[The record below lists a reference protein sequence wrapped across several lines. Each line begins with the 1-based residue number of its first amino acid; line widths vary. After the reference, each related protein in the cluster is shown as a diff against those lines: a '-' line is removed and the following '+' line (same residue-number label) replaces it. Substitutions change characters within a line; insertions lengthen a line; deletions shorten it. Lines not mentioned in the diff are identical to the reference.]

1 MRNVTRSA
9 QCLFGGTILSAGLAA
24 PASAQLFN
32 IDQNPG
38 GWAAAKAGLILEG
51 CSDFTKDASYP
62 LIGIKGPVTSAGNGP
77 VSPGTV
83 YATHSFNTVN
93 AANYFYNIATLG
105 PHYGFGNPHNAL
117 LANYFVDAFRM
128 DFSGAGVQ
136 AVEFNALTVV
146 GGASVNITVYDS
158 NGSTAY
164 NNVNVGGA
172 FGANLGVLGNGITR
186 IDIFDAGG
194 GAEGVQRKVCTY
206 LVPAPSSAALL
217 ALGGL
222 VATRRRR

>member
-9 QCLFGGTILSAGLAA
+9 QCLFGGTILTAGLAA
-24 PASAQLFN
+24 PASAQLWN
-32 IDQNPG
+32 IDNDPA

-51 CSDFTKDASYP
+51 TTNFSADPNYP

-83 YATHSFNTVN
+83 YTTHSFDTVN
-93 AANYFYNIATLG
+93 GANYFYNIATLG
-105 PHYGFGNPHNAL
+105 PQYGFGNPSNAL
-117 LANYFVDAFRM
+117 LANYFVDTFRA
-128 DFSGAGVQ
+128 DFAGVA
-136 AVEFNALTVV
+136 AVEFNALAVL

-158 NGSTAY
+158 NGATAY

-172 FGANLGVLGNGITR
+172 FGANLGVLGSGITR
-186 IDIFDAGG
+186 IDIFDAAG
-194 GAEGVQRKVCTY
+194 GAEGMQGKVSTY
-206 LVPAPSSAALL
+206 LVPAPGTAALL